1 VADELTNKDWGK
13 IHAKA
18 WLDPDFRYLLETD
31 PTRAIRQYGKEV
43 GKTFDK
49 IVKLRPPPKAAKRK
63 GIPPDVLEE
72 MNPFPPW
79 CC

>member
-1 VADELTNKDWGK
+1 MADELTNKDWGK

-18 WLDPDFRYLLETD
+18 WLDPEFRNLLETD
-31 PTRAIRQYGKEV
+31 PTKAIKQYGKEV

-49 IVKLRPPPKAAKRK
+49 IVKVRAPPKVARRK
-63 GIPPDVLEE
+63 DISEEVLEE

>member
-1 VADELTNKDWGK
+1 MADELTSKDWGK

-31 PTRAIRQYGKEV
+31 PTKAIRQYGKEV

-63 GIPPDVLEE
+63 GMSPEVLEE